1 MQDGIEQAFEDLLSW
16 DTFSLRLNN
25 SLAQIDNLDR
35 TIAAIPE
42 ERTKVAPSLMPNGLT
57 HSIFLIFLA
66 SLPDLPA
73 SLIQLPILS
82 TGDAQPALL
91 HMAALSLAAA

>member
-1 MQDGIEQAFEDLLSW
+1 MISHDSQDGIEQAFEDLLSW

-42 ERTKVAPSLMPNGLT
+42 ERTKVAPILMPNGLT
-57 HSIFLIFLA
+57 HSTFSYSFSPRYLIFL
-66 SLPDLPA
+66 LP
-73 SLIQLPILS
+73 
-82 TGDAQPALL
+82 
-91 HMAALSLAAA
+91 